1 MLRQVLELVTES
13 GGVSAQLNEVHHQ
26 SPVPA
31 VSLHCSVCS
40 AGDAALWRTVS
51 TRLRINMFVALGF
64 TLDKPA
70 QSQNCLSCKRK
81 KKKFLQLN
89 SFLLM

>member
-1 MLRQVLELVTES
+1 MNLYTTYHKKSYIPLPKLCYHGMLRQVLELVTES

-51 TRLRINMFVALGF
+51 TRLRV
-64 TLDKPA
+64 TLT
-70 QSQNCLSCKRK
+70 CHLVHVH
-81 KKKFLQLN
+81 
-89 SFLLM
+89 LL